1 MEFGGLKLRPLG
13 VGSAS
18 RFDLVMFINNPET
31 DASTIWSYNPNLF
44 DPSTIARMANSYEM
58 LLKTVC
64 ADPEMKLGAVFAAL
78 DEADKQQRGSEQ
90 KTFQEAGLAKLKKAR
105 RKVIAEV

>member
-1 MEFGGLKLRPLG
+1 
-13 VGSAS
+13 
-18 RFDLVMFINNPET
+18 
-31 DASTIWSYNPNLF
+31 
-44 DPSTIARMANSYEM
+44 
-58 LLKTVC
+58 
-64 ADPEMKLGAVFAAL
+64 MKLGAVFAAL

>member
-1 MEFGGLKLRPLG
+1 
-13 VGSAS
+13 
-18 RFDLVMFINNPET
+18 
-31 DASTIWSYNPNLF
+31 
-44 DPSTIARMANSYEM
+44 MANTYE
-58 LLKTVC
+58 LLLRTIC

-78 DEADKQQRGSEQ
+78 DEAEKQLRGSEQ